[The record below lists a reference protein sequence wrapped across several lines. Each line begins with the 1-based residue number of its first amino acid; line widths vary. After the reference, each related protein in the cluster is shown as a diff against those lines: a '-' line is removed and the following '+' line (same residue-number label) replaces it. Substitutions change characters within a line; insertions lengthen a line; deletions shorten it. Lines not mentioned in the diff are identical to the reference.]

1 MLTMV
6 TVQNPSGTLFLPL
19 TDASQGYVVKEVQGL
34 DPVKASMSSSVMAQM
49 DGALFQNAR
58 REPRNITMK
67 IGLECDYVTNTV
79 AGLRKNLYD
88 YLMTKGFVTF
98 SLWVDLA
105 IFAKTI
111 AIVESVEN
119 NMFTTDPEVDIS
131 LICFDP
137 DLYAPSETVLDGT
150 TTSISDTV
158 TIDYPGTSE
167 TGVHFEMVLPADTS
181 EVRLY
186 NTRPDQVVNLVRVTG
201 NMLANDLLTI
211 DTNPGSKKIT
221 LTRNGLEF
229 SILYF
234 LDQTSDWVSLMR
246 GPNLF
251 RAFYDG
257 APSPYT
263 LTYTVK
269 YGGY

>member
-6 TVQNPSGTLFLPL
+6 TVQNPSGVLFLPL

-34 DPVKASMSSSVMAQM
+34 DPVKASLTSSTMAQM

-67 IGLECDYVTNTV
+67 VGLECDYISNTV

-88 YLMTKGFVTF
+88 YLMTKGNVTF

-105 IFAKTI
+105 KWAMTN
-111 AIVESVEN
+111 AVVESVEN
-119 NMFTTDPEVDIS
+119 NMFTADPEVDIS

-137 DLYAPSETVLDGT
+137 DLYAPSETVMDGMT
-150 TTSISDTV
+150 TNSTDTV

-167 TGVHFEMVLPADTS
+167 TGVKFEMVIPADAG

-186 NTRPDQVVNLVRVTG
+186 NTRPDQVVNMVRVTG
-201 NMLANDLLTI
+201 NLLTNDLLTM

-229 SILYF
+229 SVLYF

-246 GPNLF
+246 GPNLI
-251 RAFYDG
+251 RAFYGG

>member
-19 TDASQGYVVKEVQGL
+19 TDASQGYVVKDIQGL
-34 DPVKASMSSSVMAQM
+34 DPVKASLASSTMAQM

-58 REPRNITMK
+58 REPRNILVK
-67 IGLECDYVTNTV
+67 VGLECDYVTNTV

-105 IFAKTI
+105 KWTQTI
-111 AIVESVEN
+111 AVVESVEN

-150 TTSISDTV
+150 TTNSSDTV

-167 TGVHFEMVLPADTS
+167 TGVLFQMVLPADTS

-186 NTRPDQVVNLVRVTG
+186 NTRPDQDIDLVRVTG

-211 DTNPGSKKIT
+211 DTNPGSKKVTI
-221 LTRNGLEF
+221 TRNGLEF

-251 RAFYDG
+251 RAFYGG